1 MHSEKL
7 NRIVSNRIAYP
18 FTIHLV
24 VSSVLFY
31 YQPILG
37 AIGILSA
44 FVVLYLNWL
53 SEHQRR
59 RLLMDF
65 VEQLANDTDVASR
78 YAVLNLPLPMVM
90 TDDSGLILWY
100 NQQMLSV
107 VGGKELLDRSIDSV
121 ISGFGYD
128 KRFKEVSQK
137 ELKINDKYFRLN
149 FLDINRESS
158 KAQVLKMIIFTDVS
172 PYRQL
177 KNLYADE
184 RTVISLLQ
192 VDNFE
197 DVMNETKE
205 DKRPFVISEIDKK
218 INLWAS
224 RMNGLIKKY
233 DKDKYLVLFEH
244 KYLNNLE
251 AKKFAILDDIRDID
265 LGNRI
270 MPTLSIGIAMNG
282 NGPSKMEENAF
293 SALEL
298 ALGRGGDQ
306 AVIRRSGDFDF
317 YGGKTKAVEKRNKVK
332 ARIIA
337 HAFRPIIDDSKRVF
351 IMGHKFADMDSFGA
365 SVGVY
370 RACLNRGKEAYIVL
384 EEVNESIKQIYDKFA
399 NDGNYRFIQP
409 EDALDVFEDED
420 LLIVVDTHRPNFTE
434 CPELITKSTRRVLFD
449 HHRRGK
455 EFIEGALLTY
465 LEPYASSTSELVTE
479 VLQYMEKKMILEKH
493 EAEALL
499 AGIVVDTKNFSI
511 KTGVRTFESAAIL
524 RRFDAD
530 TTEVK
535 KLFQDD
541 LATFVARSNIV
552 SNAETLGNKIALSA
566 TDEDIPNARLIAA
579 QGADSLLNIRGV
591 RCSFVIVKE
600 KGTVFISSRSLGE
613 VNVQLIMETIGG
625 GGHMTVAGAQ
635 FKDKTVSEA
644 KEALLKAIDYHFK
657 EVRGS

>member
-18 FTIHLV
+18 LMMLLIL
-24 VSSVLFY
+24 SGILFY
-31 YQPILG
+31 YQAI
-37 AIGILSA
+37 IGIMGIVAS
-44 FVVLYLNWL
+44 FVAVYLNWL
-53 SEHQRR
+53 SEHKRR
-59 RLLMDF
+59 KLLLDY
-65 VEQLANDTDVASR
+65 VEQIATDTQEASR
-78 YAVLNLPLPMVM
+78 YAVLNLPIPMVIV
-90 TDDSGLILWY
+90 DDAGMILWY
-100 NQQMLSV
+100 NSQMHAV
-107 VGGKELLDRSIDSV
+107 VGGKEILDRPIDGV
-121 ISGFGYD
+121 IVGFNYE
-128 KRFKEVSQK
+128 KRFGEVYEREIK
-137 ELKINDKYFRLN
+137 VNDKYYRVESLKVDN
-149 FLDINRESS
+149 EQQKAKSLRVVIFLD
-158 KAQVLKMIIFTDVS
+158 VT

-177 KNLYADE
+177 KGMYADE
-184 RTVISLLQ
+184 RIVIALLQ
-192 VDNFE
+192 VDNYE

-205 DKRPFVISEIDKK
+205 DKRPFVVAEIDKK

-233 DKDKYLVLFEH
+233 DKDKYLVIFEH
-244 KYLNNLE
+244 KYLANLE
-251 AKKFAILDDIRDID
+251 AKKFSILDDVREIEV
-265 LGNRI
+265 GNRI
-270 MPTLSIGIAMNG
+270 MPTLSIGIAISG
-282 NGPSKMEENAF
+282 NGPSKTEENAF

-337 HAFRPIIDDSKRVF
+337 HALRPIIDDSKRIF

-365 SVGVY
+365 SVGIY
-370 RACLNRGKEAYIVL
+370 RACLSRGKEAYIVL
-384 EEVNESIKQIYDKFA
+384 EDVNESIKQIYLKFSTDA
-399 NDGNYRFIQP
+399 NYRFIKP
-409 EDALDVFEDED
+409 EDAIDGYDDDD
-420 LLIVVDTHRPNFTE
+420 LLVIVDTHRPNFTE
-434 CPELITKSTRRVLFD
+434 SPELVQRASRKVLFD

-479 VLQYMEKKMILEKH
+479 VLQYMEKKMVLEKH

-499 AGIVVDTKNFSI
+499 AGIVVDTKNFSV
-511 KTGVRTFESAAIL
+511 KTGVRTFESAALL

-541 LATFVARSNIV
+541 LGTFVARSNIV

-566 TDEDIPNARLIAA
+566 TDEEIPNARLIAA

-600 KGTVFISSRSLGE
+600 KGIVFVSSRSLGD
-613 VNVQLIMETIGG
+613 VNVQLIMEHIGG

-635 FKDKTVSEA
+635 FHGKSVGEVR
-644 KEALLKAIDYHFK
+644 EILLDAIDYHFR
-657 EVRGS
+657 EVRSS

>member
-1 MHSEKL
+1 MYSEKL
-7 NRIVSNRIAYP
+7 NQIVSNRVAYT
-18 FTIHLV
+18 FIIHLV
-24 VSSVLFY
+24 LSSVLFY

-37 AIGILSA
+37 IMGFLSSFVAI
-44 FVVLYLNWL
+44 YLNWL
-53 SEHQRR
+53 SEHRR
-59 RLLMDF
+59 RKLLMDF
-65 VEQLANDTDVASR
+65 VEQISVDTDAAAR
-78 YAVLNLPLPMVM
+78 HAVLNLPLPLVM
-90 TDDSGLILWY
+90 TNTNGSVLWY
-100 NQQMLSV
+100 NQEMLGV
-107 VGGKELLDRSIDSV
+107 VGGKEILDRPLDSI
-121 ISGFGYD
+121 IPGFNYE
-128 KRFKEVSQK
+128 KRFNDVSEKEV
-137 ELKINDKYFRLN
+137 KINDKYYRIHV
-149 FLDINRESS
+149 LDISKEVN
-158 KAQVLKMIIFTDVS
+158 KAQALKVIIFVDVS
-172 PYRQL
+172 TYRQL

-205 DKRPFVISEIDKK
+205 DKRPFVIAELDKK

-244 KYLNNLE
+244 KYLKNLE

-270 MPTLSIGIAMNG
+270 MPTLSIGIAMTG

-337 HAFRPIIDDSKRVF
+337 HAFRPIIDDSKRIF

-365 SVGVY
+365 SVGVF
-370 RACLNRGKEAYIVL
+370 RACLNRGKEAFIVL
-384 EEVNESIKQIYDKFA
+384 EDVNESIRQIYDKIA
-399 NDGNYRFIQP
+399 SDSNYRFIKP
-409 EDALDVFEDED
+409 EDAIGGFEEDD
-420 LLIVVDTHRPNFTE
+420 LLVIVDTHRPNFTE
-434 CPELITKSTRRVLFD
+434 SPELIQIATRKVLFD

-511 KTGVRTFESAAIL
+511 KTGVRTFESAALL

-552 SNAETLGNKIALSA
+552 SNAETLGNKIAISA
-566 TDEDIPNARLIAA
+566 TDEDIPNARIIAA

-600 KGTVFISSRSLGE
+600 NGTVFISSRSLGE
-613 VNVQLIMETIGG
+613 VNVQLIMESIGG

-635 FKDKTVSEA
+635 FKDKTVGEVR
-644 KEALLKAIDYHFK
+644 ETLIGAIDYHFK
-657 EVRGS
+657 EVRSS